1 MELQRAA
8 DSNNM
13 KGFYNGL
20 KEVWGPKKKGPVQLK
35 STDGMETF
43 SDSKKVVA
51 RWSEHFQKLLN
62 VPGDIDHEAL
72 DNIPQRT
79 TKTSLDEIPTMDE
92 MARAIASLK
101 DGKAP
106 GEDGIPAK
114 VWKHGGDNL
123 FSRLHQ
129 LITNAWEMG
138 SVPQAWKD
146 ANIVTIYKK
155 GDRTDGGN
163 YRGISLLSIAG
174 KIFARILLNR
184 LSTHITPEVVPETQ
198 CGFRGNRST
207 VDMICCLR
215 QLQEKC
221 IEQDRPL
228 YMVFVDFSKG
238 LDTVGRTGLWQ
249 LLKKYGC
256 PEKFTTMIEAL
267 HTGMMATVNVG
278 GEVSESFRVT
288 NGSSKAVYWRPPS
301 FPSSYQQCST
311 MLSET
316 WGMASTYS
324 PDRALTYST
333 SHTTGEKAACLHDAT
348 SAFDHEDNLDGQSD
362 KQGNTRTDRAAIY
375 GRFSDQKESP
385 VDWTPHEDVIRQ
397 ATEAGSLLPTVFWS
411 QKERAPSS
419 PVQRY
424 H

>member
-1 MELQRAA
+1 MSIRDQAHQRVLQTRSTRSTTAAYKDACRLLQKHTRALKSDWWERKAVELQRAA
-8 DSNNM
+8 DRNDM
-13 KGFYNGL
+13 KGFYSGL

-35 STDGMETF
+35 STDGMENY
-43 SDSKKVVA
+43 SDSKRVVA

-72 DNIPQRT
+72 DNIPQRI
-79 TKTSLDEIPTMDE
+79 TKTSLGEIPTMDE
-92 MARAIASLK
+92 MARAIAGLK

-106 GEDGIPAK
+106 GGDGIPAE

-146 ANIVTIYKK
+146 ASIITIYKK
-155 GDRTDGGN
+155 GDRTDCGN

-207 VDMICCLR
+207 IDMIFCLR
-215 QLQEKC
+215 ELQERC

-228 YMVFVDFSKG
+228 YMVFVDFSKAF
-238 LDTVGRTGLWQ
+238 DTVGRTGLWQ
-249 LLKKYGC
+249 LLKEYGC

-267 HTGMMATVNVG
+267 HTGMMANVIVLEG
-278 GEVSESFRVT
+278 KSRNRSRSQM
-288 NGSSKAVYWRPPS
+288 GSSKVVYWPPRS
-301 FPSSYQQCST
+301 FPSSYQQCLT

-316 WGMASTYS
+316 WVTASTYS

-333 SHTTGEKAACLHDAT
+333 SHTSERRPRLLGYWRESCYSHMPVHWLHT
-348 SAFDHEDNLDGQSD
+348 
-362 KQGNTRTDRAAIY
+362 
-375 GRFSDQKESP
+375 
-385 VDWTPHEDVIRQ
+385 
-397 ATEAGSLLPTVFWS
+397 LL
-411 QKERAPSS
+411 KRC
-419 PVQRY
+419 RK
-424 H
+424 